1 MNLDFHNKLKT
12 FFFFFFFLKL
22 EPKFHSII
30 AKQSQ
35 TRDSRTDGGESS
47 NQITSFEI
55 FFA

>member
-12 FFFFFFFLKL
+12 FFFFLKL
-22 EPKFHSII
+22 EPKFHCII

-55 FFA
+55 YFA